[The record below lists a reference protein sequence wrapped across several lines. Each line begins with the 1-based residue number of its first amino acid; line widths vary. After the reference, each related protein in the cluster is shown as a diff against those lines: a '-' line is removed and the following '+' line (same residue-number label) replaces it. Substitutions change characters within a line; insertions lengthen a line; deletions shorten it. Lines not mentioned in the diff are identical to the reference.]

1 MKSWDLDLC
10 IPLALYS
17 KASLLSSPSL
27 PDCVTAAFGTAVSCN
42 GLCCDSW
49 WAWPYHKGV
58 ATLWVC
64 GSSMKFLPSLPPSYP
79 PHFLFNYFYGH
90 LLILKE
96 RDKNLKSLGSACG
109 TNSRH
114 LLLLCYLLCMCVL
127 SLPPLVSSFSLH
139 VLFAS
144 L

>member
-1 MKSWDLDLC
+1 MKSWDLYLC

-17 KASLLSSPSL
+17 KPPLLSSPSL
-27 PDCVTAAFGTAVSCN
+27 PDCVTAVFGTAVSSN
-42 GLCCDSW
+42 DICCDSW

-90 LLILKE
+90 LLIFKE
-96 RDKNLKSLGSACG
+96 RNKNLKILGSVCG
-109 TNSRH
+109 TNSRY
-114 LLLLCYLLCMCVL
+114 LLLLRYLLWMCVL
-127 SLPPLVSSFSLH
+127 SLPLLVSGFPLPM
-139 VLFAS
+139 LLAS